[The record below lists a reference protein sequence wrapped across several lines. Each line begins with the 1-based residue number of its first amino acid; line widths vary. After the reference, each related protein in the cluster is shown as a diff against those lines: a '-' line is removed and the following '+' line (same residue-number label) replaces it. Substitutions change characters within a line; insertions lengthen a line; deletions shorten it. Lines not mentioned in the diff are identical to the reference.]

1 MFIFHG
7 GGRYFWNSGEENGAI
22 KKGEGKE
29 RERKERGGK
38 NMERYVR
45 TMAFSFFFLFFN
57 STFISRALFL
67 NFLPTLFTNFREF
80 QCIKINCVFH
90 MEYSFSWKK
99 TFRLV
104 ITSLQRGNG
113 WNENRIPLRG
123 ISHTSGFYNLAMIS
137 GYSFE
142 FCRVKSP
149 FRFFPREKRGK
160 LIDAFGYIRLKYIVC
175 HFSPENR
182 FQVAWKF
189 ATSNKF
195 TPWGFGRRN
204 GRADSGLRFN
214 GVKNTWLLSVI
225 RHPRIF

>member
-1 MFIFHG
+1 
-7 GGRYFWNSGEENGAI
+7 
-22 KKGEGKE
+22 
-29 RERKERGGK
+29 
-38 NMERYVR
+38 MERYVR

-123 ISHTSGFYNLAMIS
+123 ISHTSGFYNLAMIL
-137 GYSFE
+137 F
-142 FCRVKSP
+142 RVLSRKISVSIFSTRKKRKAHRYIPLDIFDSSISYATFRQRIDSKS
-149 FRFFPREKRGK
+149 RGN
-160 LIDAFGYIRLKYIVC
+160 L
-175 HFSPENR
+175 
-182 FQVAWKF
+182 Q
-189 ATSNKF
+189 
-195 TPWGFGRRN
+195 
-204 GRADSGLRFN
+204 
-214 GVKNTWLLSVI
+214 
-225 RHPRIF
+225 PRINLHLEVLVGGMVVQTVVCGLTELRIRDCSP

>member
-1 MFIFHG
+1 
-7 GGRYFWNSGEENGAI
+7 
-22 KKGEGKE
+22 
-29 RERKERGGK
+29 
-38 NMERYVR
+38 MERYVR

-160 LIDAFGYIRLKYIVC
+160 LIDFGYIRLKYIVC
-175 HFSPENR
+175 QR
-182 FQVAWKF
+182 I
-189 ATSNKF
+189 
-195 TPWGFGRRN
+195 
-204 GRADSGLRFN
+204 DSKSRGNLQ
-214 GVKNTWLLSVI
+214 
-225 RHPRIF
+225 PRINLHLEILVGGMVVQTVVCGLTELRIRDCSP